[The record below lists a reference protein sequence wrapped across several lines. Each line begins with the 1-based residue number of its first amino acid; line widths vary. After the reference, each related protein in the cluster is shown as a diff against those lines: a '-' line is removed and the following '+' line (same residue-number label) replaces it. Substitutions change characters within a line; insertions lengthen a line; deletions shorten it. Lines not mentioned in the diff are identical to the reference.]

1 MITEQSRRQR
11 ADEIM
16 TQAVREIHAVFPQLQ
31 IDVFDTGPEREDGLI
46 IVHVPEPGMFDDMW
60 DIVGKLLTDAM
71 LNEDL
76 LIALGTERYEEA

>member
-1 MITEQSRRQR
+1 MITDQRRRQR

-16 TQAVREIHAVFPQLQ
+16 AQAVREIHAVFPQFQ
-31 IDVFDTGPEREDGLI
+31 VDVFDTGPEREDGLL

-60 DIVGKLLTDAM
+60 DIVGKLLTDVM

-76 LIALGTERYEEA
+76 LIVLGTTRSEA

>member
-1 MITEQSRRQR
+1 MITEQIRRQR

-46 IVHVPEPGMFDDMW
+46 IVHVPEPDMV
-60 DIVGKLLTDAM
+60 DEVYTVVGKLLTDAM

-76 LIALGTERYEEA
+76 LIVLGSTRSEA